1 MTVSNSFSDLP
12 LVVVATPVYNG
23 GKYLRET
30 MECVQAQT
38 YPNLIHLV
46 INNASTDDTAEI
58 INDFLDAEVPV
69 KLVTHEKLIPAGEN
83 WNSAVEAVPKEAKW
97 VRWLCADDT
106 MKPDAI
112 TKTVEVGESDPEIGI
127 VGCIRDI
134 NGEIDAPLWPADQTV
149 FTGQGALRRFFENE
163 GKIMAPHVLYKREA
177 MQPYSPFFELNNT
190 ALDTD
195 AVLRVLTKWKMGFC
209 HEHLAFTRHHDET
222 QTAQLVTPTRMH
234 LFDWLLF
241 VNRYVEHAYPA
252 KEAKRMK
259 KRYQRH
265 YLRRLMNARRSG
277 NAEKMWDTHMAK
289 NEQFFKKPSTWD
301 FLDASLNGMLIKLKV
316 RPQWLPYPW

>member
-1 MTVSNSFSDLP
+1 MIDSNNSNFP
-12 LVVVATPVYNG
+12 LVAVVTPVYNG

-38 YPNLIHLV
+38 YPNIIHLIV
-46 INNASTDDTAEI
+46 NNASTDDTAEI
-58 INDFLDAEVPV
+58 IDDFMGRKVPI
-69 KLVTHEKLIPAGEN
+69 KLVTHDKLIPAGEN

-97 VRWLCADDT
+97 VRWMCADDA
-106 MKPDAI
+106 MLPNAVA
-112 TKTVEVGESDPEIGI
+112 KTVEIGESDPEIGI

-134 NGEIDAPLWPADQTV
+134 NGEIDPPLWPAEQTI
-149 FTGQGALRRFFENE
+149 FSGQEALQRFFENK

-177 MQPYSPFFELNNT
+177 MLPYSPFFELNNT

-209 HEHLAFTRHHDET
+209 HEHLAFTRHHDDT

-241 VNRYVEHAYPA
+241 VNRYVEKAYPD
-252 KEAKRMK
+252 KKGQYMR

-265 YLRRLMNARRSG
+265 YLRRLLNAKRSG
-277 NAEKMWDTHMAK
+277 TAQKMWDTHMAK
-289 NEQFFKKPSTWD
+289 NMQFFKKPTVID
-301 FLDASLNGMLIKLKV
+301 FVDAAIDGILIKLKI
-316 RPQWLPYPW
+316 RPKWLPYPW